1 MMTSHLFRSLLATAC
16 LVGLVSTSQAGAL
29 RCEPGM
35 VDRMRVA
42 VAAASA
48 PRGTI
53 FLTDEK
59 AERFLAFL
67 NFNLGQHMDNW
78 AQAVIVQHYP
88 GYGFDD
94 VSLVNSDC
102 ISGTLRLQSRAT
114 RVAIEAAENPFP
126 PYP

>member
-1 MMTSHLFRSLLATAC
+1 MRSYLFRSMLAAAC
-16 LVGLVSTSQAGAL
+16 LASVVGTSQAGAL

-35 VDRMRVA
+35 VDGMRAA
-42 VAAASA
+42 VVAASA

-53 FLTDEK
+53 YLTDEK

-67 NFNLGQHMDNW
+67 NYNLARHTDYL

-94 VSLVNSDC
+94 VSLVNNDC
-102 ISGTLRLQSRAT
+102 IRGTLRLQSRAT

-126 PYP
+126 PFP

>member
-1 MMTSHLFRSLLATAC
+1 MKSYLFRSLFVAAC
-16 LVGLVSTSQAGAL
+16 FAGFVGSSHAGTL

-35 VDRMRVA
+35 VARMRMA

-59 AERFLAFL
+59 AERFLAYL
-67 NFNLGQHMDNW
+67 NSNFGQRTDNW
-78 AQAVIVQHYP
+78 AQAVIVQHFP

-94 VSLVNSDC
+94 VSLVNDDC
-102 ISGTLRLQSRAT
+102 ISATLRIQSRAT

>member
-1 MMTSHLFRSLLATAC
+1 MPSHLLRSLFTAVC
-16 LVGLVSTSQAGAL
+16 CGGVICAAQAGGL

-35 VDRMRVA
+35 VDRMRMAVVA
-42 VAAASA
+42 DSA

-53 FLTDEK
+53 YLTDEK

-67 NFNLGQHMDNW
+67 NFNLAQHTENW

-94 VSLVNSDC
+94 VSLVNNDC

-114 RVAIEAAENPFP
+114 RVAVEAAENPFP
-126 PYP
+126 PFP

>member
-1 MMTSHLFRSLLATAC
+1 MRSHLFRSALTAACFAGLA
-16 LVGLVSTSQAGAL
+16 GTSRAGPL
-29 RCEPGM
+29 QCEPGM
-35 VDRMRVA
+35 VEGMRAAVVA
-42 VAAASA
+42 DSA

-53 FLTDEK
+53 YLTDQK

-67 NFNLGQHMDNW
+67 NYSLARRTEYL

-94 VSLVNSDC
+94 VSLVNNDC
-102 ISGTLRLQSRAT
+102 IRGTLRLQSRAT

-126 PYP
+126 PFP

>member
-1 MMTSHLFRSLLATAC
+1 MISHLLRSLLAAACFAC
-16 LVGLVSTSQAGAL
+16 LIGTSQAGAL

-42 VAAASA
+42 VVAASA

-53 FLTDEK
+53 YLTDEK

-67 NFNLGQHMDNW
+67 NYNLAQHTDNW
-78 AQAVIVQHYP
+78 AQAVIVQHFP

-94 VSLVNSDC
+94 VSLVNNDC
-102 ISGTLRLQSRAT
+102 ISGMLRLQSRAT
-114 RVAIEAAENPFP
+114 RVAVEAAENPFP

>member
-1 MMTSHLFRSLLATAC
+1 MRSHLFRSVLAAAC
-16 LVGLVSTSQAGAL
+16 FASLVGTSQAGAL
-29 RCEPGM
+29 RCAPGM
-35 VDRMRVA
+35 VDGMRAA
-42 VAAASA
+42 VVAASA

-53 FLTDEK
+53 YLTDEK

-67 NFNLGQHMDNW
+67 NFGLARQTEYL
-78 AQAVIVQHYP
+78 AQAVIIQHYY

-94 VSLVNSDC
+94 VSLVNNDC

-126 PYP
+126 PFP

>member
-1 MMTSHLFRSLLATAC
+1 MRSHLFRNVLAAAC
-16 LVGLVSTSQAGAL
+16 FVSFVGTSQAGAL
-29 RCEPGM
+29 RCAPGM
-35 VDRMRVA
+35 VDGMRAA
-42 VAAASA
+42 VVAASA

-53 FLTDEK
+53 YLTDEK

-67 NFNLGQHMDNW
+67 NFNLARQTEYL

-88 GYGFDD
+88 GDFDD
-94 VSLVNSDC
+94 VSLVNNDC

-126 PYP
+126 PFP

>member
-1 MMTSHLFRSLLATAC
+1 MTLHLFRSLLIAAC
-16 LVGLVSTSQAGAL
+16 LGSFAGAAEASAL

-35 VDRMRVA
+35 VQRLRVA
-42 VAAASA
+42 VVAANV
-48 PRGTI
+48 PRGVVY
-53 FLTDEK
+53 LTDEK

-67 NFNLGQHMDNW
+67 NYNLAQHTDNW

-94 VSLVNSDC
+94 VSLINNDC
-102 ISGTLRLQSRAT
+102 VSGVLRLQSRAT

-126 PYP
+126 QFP